1 MRINANIGDE
11 IWYFKLLNDD
21 YYGRPINGVSN
32 LKHAKIIKTYEESTY
47 HNLIL
52 SHYELDNGEKITDIG
67 DQIYLSENEAIIHYN
82 DCVNHQIKICDENI
96 NKLNEYRKELEN
108 KLISER
114 AL

>member
-1 MRINANIGDE
+1 M
-11 IWYFKLLNDD
+11 
-21 YYGRPINGVSN
+21 
-32 LKHAKIIKTYEESTY
+32 
-47 HNLIL
+47 
-52 SHYELDNGEKITDIG
+52 
-67 DQIYLSENEAIIHYN
+67 HYN